1 MIWFLV
7 AALCLLSA
15 IICFI
20 YWLVMRKK
28 MRTVSAQTDVPN
40 AEGITVLE
48 GKSQNNPAYEKKAKR
63 ALIVGIVLL
72 VLTEA
77 AILLADKPTVL

>member
-1 MIWFLV
+1 MIWFLA
-7 AALCLLSA
+7 AALCLLASV
-15 IICFI
+15 ICFI
-20 YWLVMRKK
+20 CWLVLRKK
-28 MRTVSAQTDVPN
+28 MRTVSAQSEAPG

-63 ALIVGIVLL
+63 ALIVGVILL

-77 AILLADKPTVL
+77 AILIADKVTV